1 MGELGIGLYAF
12 SAGNASVEIR
22 EYSYF
27 APPPHAS
34 RVDGISHRPAD
45 PTNTWLAVCKT
56 ALLPLYICDVER
68 LLSNSPITQLSG
80 ITSMKNRV
88 SQMPTIISQPWL
100 ERRPT

>member
-1 MGELGIGLYAF
+1 MHVLHETRIRSSKLCMVEELSIMGELGIGLYAF

-27 APPPHAS
+27 APPPHAA

-80 ITSMKNRV
+80 IR
-88 SQMPTIISQPWL
+88 
-100 ERRPT
+100 